1 MKKDR
6 KETPRRPRDG
16 PTIESSQARAGPCPE
31 CGQLAVGVWKGGGF
45 NIGNQQGDKDK
56 DMSQENYIKSLQQQI
71 KILELE
77 IAYLKKQNEGE
88 EPPKAPTVHD
98 EPMETR
104 KLSSPGSD
112 EAVKRLKS
120 ELQSS
125 MARAEH
131 MKMEKNKTGER
142 LKVVEQY
149 REEEKGK
156 YLEQI
161 SRLTG
166 RVENLEKEAEDRE
179 GRQSSLLQDLEKQ
192 AIISKDR
199 ERSIQQ
205 LTEDLD
211 ARKEEVTTLTSQ
223 VEHLQTEVG
232 GKQTIITQLQEKFM
246 QSSQHIMQETVK
258 GLQDELKESFSKVKD
273 LELKEEEW
281 KQIKERMESVKTGLI
296 EEIADLKAQL
306 ANVKSELDGEIRTRE
321 HRNNRATM
329 DAQDLTML
337 REKEQQLKAE
347 NSRLQSQMD
356 KQIERMKSVQD
367 KLTGESHLVTSQEL
381 RISTQKSRIAE
392 LEGMLVLA
400 SEQNNNMRR
409 QNLSHTD
416 KHEMLRKDIEQARNE
431 YNEMATRLAESEARL
446 AESDRRVDEL
456 VQKQSQRWDE
466 FCKMADSMKNLSSDM
481 LSQGQANK
489 AINRS

>member
-1 MKKDR
+1 M
-6 KETPRRPRDG
+6 
-16 PTIESSQARAGPCPE
+16 A
-31 CGQLAVGVWKGGGF
+31 
-45 NIGNQQGDKDK
+45 NQQGDGPK

-77 IAYLKKQNEGE
+77 IAYLKKQNEGAE
-88 EPPKAPTVHD
+88 APKAMKVQD
-98 EPMETR
+98 EPLEVRRVSAPVNEET
-104 KLSSPGSD
+104 
-112 EAVKRLKS
+112 VKRLNV
-120 ELQSS
+120 ELQSTLLKV
-125 MARAEH
+125 EQ
-131 MKMEKNKTGER
+131 MKIEKNKTSER
-142 LKVVEQY
+142 LKAVEQH
-149 REEEKGK
+149 REEEKVK
-156 YLEQI
+156 FLEQI

-205 LTEDLD
+205 LTEDLY
-211 ARKEEVTTLTSQ
+211 ARKEEVAALTSQ
-223 VEHLQTEVG
+223 VENLTTEVG
-232 GKQTIITQLQEKFM
+232 GKQSMITQLQEKFM

-258 GLQDELKESFSKVKD
+258 GLQDELKDCYSKIKD

-281 KQIKERMESVKTGLI
+281 KQIKERMDSMKTGLV
-296 EEIADLKAQL
+296 EEVADLKAQL
-306 ANVKSELDGEIRTRE
+306 ANAKSELDGEIRTRE
-321 HRNNRATM
+321 HRNNKATM

-337 REKEQQLKAE
+337 KEKEQQLKCE
-347 NSRLQSQMD
+347 NSRLQN
-356 KQIERMKSVQD
+356 QIEKQLERTKAVQD

-400 SEQNNNMRR
+400 SEQNNNLRR
-409 QNLSHTD
+409 QNLSHLD
-416 KHEMLRKDIEQARNE
+416 KMEMLKRDIEQARNE
-431 YNEMATRLAESEARL
+431 YNDITGRLAESEAKL
-446 AESDRRVDEL
+446 AESDRKVEDL

-489 AINRS
+489 AINRNN

>member
-1 MKKDR
+1 M
-6 KETPRRPRDG
+6 G
-16 PTIESSQARAGPCPE
+16 AA
-31 CGQLAVGVWKGGGF
+31 
-45 NIGNQQGDKDK
+45 QGEAQK

-77 IAYLKKQNEGE
+77 ISYLKKQKEDE
-88 EPPKAPTVHD
+88 EPQRMTATQEETVD
-98 EPMETR
+98 AR
-104 KLSSPGSD
+104 KSSTPGSE

-120 ELQSS
+120 ELQAS
-125 MARAEH
+125 MARVEH
-131 MKMEKNKTGER
+131 IKIEKNKTGER

-149 REEEKGK
+149 REEEKTK

-166 RVENLEKEAEDRE
+166 RIENLEKEAEDRE
-179 GRQSSLLQDLEKQ
+179 GRQSSLLQDLEKS

-205 LTEDLD
+205 LTEDLEG
-211 ARKEEVTTLTSQ
+211 RVEEVTTLTNQ

-258 GLQDELKESFSKVKD
+258 GLQDELKDNFSKIKD
-273 LELKEEEW
+273 YELKEEEW
-281 KQIKERMESVKTGLI
+281 KQIKERMDNVKVGLVD
-296 EEIADLKAQL
+296 EIADLKAQL

-321 HRNNRATM
+321 HRSNRATM
-329 DAQDLTML
+329 DAQDLAML

-347 NSRLQSQMD
+347 NGRLQTQME
-356 KQIERMKSVQD
+356 KQIERIKSAQD

-381 RISTQKSRIAE
+381 KISTQKSRIAE

-400 SEQNNNMRR
+400 SEQNNNLRR
-409 QNLSHTD
+409 QNLSHAD
-416 KHEMLRKDIEQARNE
+416 KHEMLRKDIEQAKNE
-431 YNEMATRLAESEARL
+431 YNEMTNRLAESEARL
-446 AESDRRVDEL
+446 AESDQRVEEL

-466 FCKMADSMKNLSSDM
+466 FCKMADSMKSLSSDM

-489 AINRS
+489 VFNRS

>member
-1 MKKDR
+1 M
-6 KETPRRPRDG
+6 
-16 PTIESSQARAGPCPE
+16 A
-31 CGQLAVGVWKGGGF
+31 
-45 NIGNQQGDKDK
+45 NQQGDGPK

-77 IAYLKKQNEGE
+77 IAYLKKQNEGAE
-88 EPPKAPTVHD
+88 APKAMKVQD
-98 EPMETR
+98 EPLEVRRVSAPVNEET
-104 KLSSPGSD
+104 
-112 EAVKRLKS
+112 VKRLNV
-120 ELQSS
+120 ELQSTLLKV
-125 MARAEH
+125 EQ
-131 MKMEKNKTGER
+131 MKIEKNKTSER
-142 LKVVEQY
+142 LKAVEQH
-149 REEEKGK
+149 REEEKVRF
-156 YLEQI
+156 LEQI

-205 LTEDLD
+205 LTEDLY
-211 ARKEEVTTLTSQ
+211 ARKEEVAALTSQ
-223 VEHLQTEVG
+223 VENLTTEVG
-232 GKQTIITQLQEKFM
+232 GKQSMITQLQEKFM

-258 GLQDELKESFSKVKD
+258 GLQDELKDCYSKIKD

-281 KQIKERMESVKTGLI
+281 KQIKERMDSMKTGLV
-296 EEIADLKAQL
+296 EEVADLKAQL
-306 ANVKSELDGEIRTRE
+306 ANAKSELDGEIRTRE
-321 HRNNRATM
+321 HRNNKATM

-337 REKEQQLKAE
+337 KEKEQQLKCE
-347 NSRLQSQMD
+347 NSRLQN
-356 KQIERMKSVQD
+356 QIEKQLERTKAVQD

-400 SEQNNNMRR
+400 SEQNNNLRR
-409 QNLSHTD
+409 QNLSHLD
-416 KHEMLRKDIEQARNE
+416 KMEMLKRDIEQARNE
-431 YNEMATRLAESEARL
+431 YNDITGRLAESEAKL
-446 AESDRRVDEL
+446 AESDRKVEDL

>member
-1 MKKDR
+1 M
-6 KETPRRPRDG
+6 
-16 PTIESSQARAGPCPE
+16 A
-31 CGQLAVGVWKGGGF
+31 
-45 NIGNQQGDKDK
+45 NQQGDGPK

-77 IAYLKKQNEGE
+77 IAYLKKQNEGAE
-88 EPPKAPTVHD
+88 APKAMKVQD
-98 EPMETR
+98 EPLEVRRVSAPVNEET
-104 KLSSPGSD
+104 
-112 EAVKRLKS
+112 VKRLNV
-120 ELQSS
+120 ELQSTLLKV
-125 MARAEH
+125 EQ
-131 MKMEKNKTGER
+131 MKIEKNKTSER
-142 LKVVEQY
+142 LKAVEQH
-149 REEEKGK
+149 REEEKVRF
-156 YLEQI
+156 LEQI

-205 LTEDLD
+205 LTEDLY
-211 ARKEEVTTLTSQ
+211 ARKEEVAALTSQ
-223 VEHLQTEVG
+223 VENLTTEVG
-232 GKQTIITQLQEKFM
+232 GKQSMITQLQEKFM

-258 GLQDELKESFSKVKD
+258 GLQDELKDCYSKIKD

-281 KQIKERMESVKTGLI
+281 KQIKERMDSMKTGLV
-296 EEIADLKAQL
+296 EEVADLKAQL
-306 ANVKSELDGEIRTRE
+306 ANAKSELDGEIRTRE
-321 HRNNRATM
+321 HRNNKATM

-337 REKEQQLKAE
+337 KEKEQQLKCE
-347 NSRLQSQMD
+347 NSRLQN
-356 KQIERMKSVQD
+356 QIEKQLERTKAVQD

-400 SEQNNNMRR
+400 SEQNNNLRR
-409 QNLSHTD
+409 QNLSHLD
-416 KHEMLRKDIEQARNE
+416 KMEMLKRDIEQARNE
-431 YNEMATRLAESEARL
+431 YNDITGRLAESEAKL
-446 AESDRRVDEL
+446 AESDRKVEDL

-489 AINRS
+489 AINRN